1 MRISEFILKI
11 KRRETPFYDRLYRTG
26 KAAREWEMPYVKGL
40 HDFGYHERSFRIN
53 AWRSFWRALY
63 YQPLF
68 RSRCV
73 SCGKR
78 LYVDN
83 TGQGIPFIEG
93 NLKIEVGNDVFIYDR
108 ITLAGLTVSDSPKL
122 VIGDNTHIGQP
133 IAIMVGNEVS
143 IGANCLI
150 SCNLI
155 ADNPGHNLDYRKR
168 FNKLH
173 KILIG
178 RVKIG
183 NYVYTGHHSKII
195 GNVTIGDG
203 AVVAVDTVVMKDVPP
218 FCVVSGNPARI
229 VKKLPFPKEMIEAV
243 GEEQYRKY
251 LEAEVEA

>member
-11 KRRETPFYDRLYRTG
+11 KRRETPFYDRLYRMG

-40 HDFGYHERSFRIN
+40 HDFGYHERSFRID
-53 AWRSFWRALY
+53 AWRSFWRAFY

-73 SCGKR
+73 SCGR
-78 LYVDN
+78 HLYIDN

-108 ITLAGLTVSDSPKL
+108 ITLAGLTVSDAPKL

-143 IGANCLI
+143 IGSNCLI

-168 FNKLH
+168 FQKLH

-203 AVVAVDTVVMKDVPP
+203 AIVAVDTVVMGDVPP
-218 FCVVSGNPARI
+218 FCIVSGNPARL
-229 VKKLPFPKEMIEAV
+229 VKKLPFPKEMIEIV
-243 GEEQYRKY
+243 GEKEYQKY
-251 LEAEVEA
+251 LDAKFEA